1 MENLTFNM
9 KVAVDLALHDARG
22 KSLDENEY
30 RIREAAPIDVG
41 RYLEEMGFEMDDTDY
56 DGVCDSV
63 YFTYRKD
70 DLCIL
75 LEWNGWTGYVGVM
88 GYNAE
93 NYYGNSDC

>member
-1 MENLTFNM
+1 MDNLTFNM
-9 KVAVDLALHDARG
+9 KVAVDLALRDARA

-30 RIREAAPIDVG
+30 RIRDVAPLDVDI
-41 RYLEEMGFEMDDTDY
+41 YLSELGFDVDDTDY

-63 YFTYRKD
+63 YFTYSKD
-70 DLCIL
+70 DLCIV

-88 GYNAE
+88 GYNVE

>member
-1 MENLTFNM
+1 MEDLTFNM
-9 KVAVDLALHDARG
+9 KVAVDLALRDARA

-30 RIREAAPIDVG
+30 RIRDVAPIEVDI
-41 RYLEEMGFEMDDTDY
+41 YLSELGFDIDDTDY

-63 YFTYRKD
+63 YFTYSKD
-70 DLCIL
+70 SLCIV
-75 LEWNGWTGYVGVM
+75 LEWNGWTGYIGVM